1 MAEWHEGK
9 EEFFK
14 SLKNTETYRV
24 LVALVIN
31 TLSPFAKPWRER
43 MLFQADALK
52 PANQVACSEFVG
64 KRTSTID
71 FDGWLRFFC
80 TSVKA
85 ALQSADLLGFEK
97 AQTSEHVSFL
107 TIGLVQKTA

>member
-43 MLFQADALK
+43 MLFKADALK

-71 FDGWLRFFC
+71 FAQVCLHLSESSFTVCRFAR
-80 TSVKA
+80 V
-85 ALQSADLLGFEK
+85 
-97 AQTSEHVSFL
+97 
-107 TIGLVQKTA
+107 